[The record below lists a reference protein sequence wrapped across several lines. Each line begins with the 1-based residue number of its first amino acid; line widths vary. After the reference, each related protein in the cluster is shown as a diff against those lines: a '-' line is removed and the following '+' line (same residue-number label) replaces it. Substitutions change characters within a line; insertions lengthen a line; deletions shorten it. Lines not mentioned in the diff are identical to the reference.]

1 MPLGTEKGQLL
12 IISGPSGSGKGTVT
26 KKLIPCDNF
35 ALSVSMTTRDPRPGE
50 VHGVDYIFCTKENFM
65 EIRDNDGFLEHAT
78 FSGNY
83 YGTPISYVES
93 KIDEGQTVV
102 LEIEVVGA
110 LQVKKKY
117 PDAILVFLMP
127 PTFADLRQ
135 RLIERGTECEDEIE
149 RRTRRAREEMV
160 ELEKYDYLVVND
172 DIEQAMQDIHMVV
185 KAEKMKPHRNQ
196 CKIETFY
203 GDNMEGDEI

>member
-1 MPLGTEKGQLL
+1 MPLGAEKGQLL

-35 ALSVSMTTRDPRPGE
+35 ALSVSMTTRAPRPGE
-50 VHGVDYIFCTKENFM
+50 IDGVDYIFCDKDEFVS
-65 EIRDNDGFLEHAT
+65 IRDNDGFLEHAT

-83 YGTPISYVES
+83 YGTPISYVDQ
-93 KIDEGQTVV
+93 KISQGQTVV

-110 LQVKKKY
+110 LQVKDKY

-127 PTFADLRQ
+127 PTFEDLRK
-135 RLIERGTECEDEIE
+135 RLMERGTECEDEIE
-149 RRTRRAREEMV
+149 RRTRRAREEMT
-160 ELEKYDYLVVND
+160 ELSKYDYLVVND
-172 DIEQAMQDIHMVV
+172 DIEQAMRDIHMVV

-196 CKIETFY
+196 CKIDSFY
-203 GDNMEGDEI
+203 GNNPDVDI

>member
-1 MPLGTEKGQLL
+1 MPMETEKGQLL

-50 VHGVDYIFCTKENFM
+50 VDGVDYIFCTKESFQQ
-65 EIRDNDGFLEHAT
+65 IRDNNGFLEHAT

-83 YGTPISYVES
+83 YGTPISYVDE
-93 KIDEGQTVV
+93 KINEGQTVV

-117 PDAILVFLMP
+117 PHAILVFLMP
-127 PTFADLRQ
+127 PTFIELRQ
-135 RLIERGTECEDEIE
+135 RLTERGTECDDEIE
-149 RRTRRAREEMV
+149 RRIRRAREEML
-160 ELEKYDYLVVND
+160 ELEKYDYLVIND
-172 DIEQAMQDIHMVV
+172 DIETAIKDIHMVV
-185 KAEKMKPHRNQ
+185 RAEKMKPQRSQ
-196 CKIETFY
+196 CKIEAFY
-203 GDNMEGDEI
+203 GKNNKI